1 MKNATIYQ
9 SKGMLFNGES
19 GLAIIDFDIIK
30 AQCKAKTDET
40 VIHANIK
47 SKDLDKLTANKHL
60 LEFEVVRNLT
70 ATQLFVL
77 ITFSNKSNVTL
88 FVTNSFPP
96 LFKCNDNF
104 LLQDYITIH
113 HSEKETHK
121 LKTTDMIVFK
131 EYQMLENPKV
141 TNYWFYVPTEH
152 QSEMMKQIELISSI
166 PNIQPNFQNKIIG
179 ANVYDIDKIVKLF
192 TVEVEQQ

>member
-113 HSEKETHK
+113 HDEKETHK

-166 PNIQPNFQNKIIG
+166 PNLQNKIIG
-179 ANVYDIDKIVKLF
+179 ANVYDIDNTVKLF

>member
-70 ATQLFVL
+70 ASQILVL

-113 HSEKETHK
+113 HDEKETHK

-179 ANVYDIDKIVKLF
+179 ANVYDIDNTVKLF
-192 TVEVEQQ
+192 TIEAEQQ

>member
-1 MKNATIYQ
+1 
-9 SKGMLFNGES
+9 MLFNGES

-30 AQCKAKTDET
+30 AQYKVKTDET
-40 VIHANIK
+40 VIYANIK

-70 ATQLFVL
+70 ATQLYVL

-96 LFKCNDNF
+96 LFECNDNF

-166 PNIQPNFQNKIIG
+166 PNLQNKIIG

>member
-9 SKGMLFNGES
+9 SKGMLFNSES

-70 ATQLFVL
+70 ASQLFVL

-113 HSEKETHK
+113 HDEKETHK

-166 PNIQPNFQNKIIG
+166 PNIQNKIIG